1 MNAQSASSG
10 DRDEGKDSAPRES
23 GLATREPQLRSAEAA
38 RDRATATLSDA
49 QTALSRTR
57 IAVPFSG
64 LVRDENAS
72 LGTFVQVGQSLG
84 TVASTS
90 AYEVRL
96 FLSEQEAALI
106 PGLLQGSSRNIPAS
120 VYYDYGGLT
129 YRWPAVVD
137 RADAGLDETTRNIEV
152 FLRVANPIR
161 GGALAEPDAVAT
173 RNGAPPLLLGAFV
186 DARIEGTTS
195 DSYAEV
201 PASALRPG
209 NTIWVVRDGK
219 LQILTVRVIQRSDQ
233 YAYVTHPTIGD
244 GGSLVVSNLGTP
256 SNGMEV
262 RTSADGAQ

>member
-1 MNAQSASSG
+1 M
-10 DRDEGKDSAPRES
+10 
-23 GLATREPQLRSAEAA
+23 
-38 RDRATATLSDA
+38 
-49 QTALSRTR
+49 
-57 IAVPFSG
+57 
-64 LVRDENAS
+64 
-72 LGTFVQVGQSLG
+72 
-84 TVASTS
+84 
-90 AYEVRL
+90 
-96 FLSEQEAALI
+96 
-106 PGLLQGSSRNIPAS
+106 
-120 VYYDYGGLT
+120 
-129 YRWPAVVD
+129 
-137 RADAGLDETTRNIEV
+137 
-152 FLRVANPIR
+152 ANPIR
-161 GGALAEPDAVAT
+161 GGTLAEPEAVAT

-195 DSYAEV
+195 DSYAEI